1 MSPKKVTV
9 VGSRL
14 LTSEERKLLT
24 FFDTLE
30 QESLTRL
37 EEAARQ
43 IITLATTLLA
53 LAVGL
58 LALGGDVVPPLLSA
72 PPVLVAGGLTL
83 LALFLALVA
92 ALDVVLPARY
102 GYRQGSLADRRQ
114 ALDAMLAHKSR
125 ALRAA
130 VIFFGLAMAG
140 LVVLVGVM
148 LWARLPVV

>member
-1 MSPKKVTV
+1 MEPEVIEV
-9 VGSRL
+9 VAYPADP
-14 LTSEERKLLT
+14 EARKLSA

-43 IITLATTLLA
+43 VITLATTLLT

-58 LALGGDVVPPLLSA
+58 LALGGDAVPPHLAA
-72 PPVLVAGGLTL
+72 PLVLAAGAATIV
-83 LALFLALVA
+83 ALFLALVA
-92 ALDVVLPARY
+92 ALDVVVPARY

-130 VIFFGLAMAG
+130 VVFFGIAMAG

-148 LWARLPVV
+148 LWGRV